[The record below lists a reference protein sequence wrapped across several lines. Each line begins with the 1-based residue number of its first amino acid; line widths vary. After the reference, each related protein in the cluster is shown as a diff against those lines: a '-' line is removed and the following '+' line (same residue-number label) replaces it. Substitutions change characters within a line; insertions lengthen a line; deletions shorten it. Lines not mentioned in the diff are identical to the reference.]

1 MAEITPDQLK
11 EILRLHAAWVRNDPA
26 GVRADLTDAD
36 LSGIVRG
43 ADNPDGVDLR
53 GASMGLIPL
62 RGADLHGADLQ
73 GAIFYRGYLPE
84 ANLDGCNLEG
94 AILTRANLTGATFRE
109 ANLSRALLDK
119 IAARGTIFTRAK
131 LRHTLVREA
140 DVKNADFWRADL
152 FRCNFNGSDLRGADF
167 RRAEI
172 VGVDFRDAD
181 LRGAH
186 FEKSAW
192 PLWCG
197 TRRTRV
203 DRGIASMLAYQLYCL
218 NCDDPDFLLVKLQ
231 IAPFAQTFPW
241 QDRPGEND
249 IGPEEHP
256 ALQTMKPIEFAAS
269 FGSQLHLSRGA
280 LARGETIDDEG
291 EE

>member
-1 MAEITPDQLK
+1 MAEITPDRQK
-11 EILRLHAAWVRNDPA
+11 EILHLHAAWVRNDPA
-26 GVRADLTDAD
+26 GVRADLT
-36 LSGIVRG
+36 
-43 ADNPDGVDLR
+43 
-53 GASMGLIPL
+53 
-62 RGADLHGADLQ
+62 GADLHGVDLQRAILYKADLQ
-73 GAIFYRGYLPE
+73 E
-84 ANLDGCNLEG
+84 ATLDGCNLEG
-94 AILTRANLTGATFRE
+94 AILTHANLTGATFRE
-109 ANLSRALLDK
+109 ANLPHARLDK
-119 IAARGTIFTRAK
+119 AIARGAVFTRAT
-131 LRHTLVREA
+131 LRYTFVREA
-140 DVKNADFWRADL
+140 DVKNADFWRADT

-172 VGVDFRDAD
+172 TGADFRDVD

-186 FEKSAW
+186 FEKSSW

-218 NCDDPDFLLVKLQ
+218 NCDDPDFLLLKLQ
-231 IAPFAQTFPW
+231 IAPFALTFPW

>member
-1 MAEITPDQLK
+1 MRSNSAGAVVY
-11 EILRLHAAWVRNDPA
+11 EILIVGDSVLLTVFLTHMLVPRPHPLIFAGLPPFPESDVLPGSVVERFFLPGLHAPVCLGPHDPVGLA
-26 GVRADLTDAD
+26 
-36 LSGIVRG
+36 
-43 ADNPDGVDLR
+43 GVDL
-53 GASMGLIPL
+53 
-62 RGADLHGADLQ
+62 
-73 GAIFYRGYLPE
+73 E
-84 ANLDGCNLEG
+84 
-94 AILTRANLTGATFRE
+94 
-109 ANLSRALLDK
+109 RALLDK

-256 ALQTMKPIEFAAS
+256 ALQP
-269 FGSQLHLSRGA
+269 
-280 LARGETIDDEG
+280 
-291 EE
+291 